1 MSEKIEYTGA
11 DVPQAIANA
20 CKGLNVAQDELKIE
34 VLAAGTSGIFGI
46 IGKKKARI
54 AVSLKAKKG
63 TKANRPSSQGRS
75 QDRSQDR
82 SKRSRG
88 QNKGAGRKSSGQG
101 RSPEKPPAE
110 ISQDQLDDVKSDLEK
125 ILELM
130 SFPSSVEVS
139 NKANKI
145 YAHIA
150 VGHAEELI
158 GPEGQVLDSIQ
169 YLMRKIV
176 SRRIEG
182 KVMFSLDAGD
192 YRDQRRQELGERAL
206 TLAEEVRQSGR
217 TKSIPALNPAE
228 RRIVHMAL
236 QDDSSIRSRSV
247 GEGHFKKILIY
258 LPSQG
263 KKKTN
268 H

>member
-1 MSEKIEYTGA
+1 MSEKMEYTGT
-11 DVPQAIANA
+11 DVSQAIANA
-20 CKGLNVAQDELKIE
+20 CKDLNTSQDQLKIE
-34 VLAAGTSGIFGI
+34 VLAAGTTGIFGI

-54 AVSLKAKKG
+54 GVSLKAKKG
-63 TKANRPSSQGRS
+63 KKAAGPRS
-75 QDRSQDR
+75 QE
-82 SKRSRG
+82 RG
-88 QNKGAGRKSSGQG
+88 KSNRGRKGSGRKGPG
-101 RSPEKPPAE
+101 RSPDKPPAE
-110 ISQDQLDDVKSDLEK
+110 ISQGQLDDVRSDLEK

-130 SFPSSVEVS
+130 GFPSPVEVS
-139 NKANKI
+139 NQANKI
-145 YAHIA
+145 FAHIA
-150 VGHAEELI
+150 AGHAEELI
-158 GPEGQVLDSIQ
+158 GPEGQTLDSIQ

-192 YRDQRRQELGERAL
+192 YRDQRRQELGARAL
-206 TLAEEVRQSGR
+206 KLAEEVRQSGR

-228 RRIVHMAL
+228 RRIVHMTL

-263 KKKTN
+263 KKKKN
-268 H
+268 R